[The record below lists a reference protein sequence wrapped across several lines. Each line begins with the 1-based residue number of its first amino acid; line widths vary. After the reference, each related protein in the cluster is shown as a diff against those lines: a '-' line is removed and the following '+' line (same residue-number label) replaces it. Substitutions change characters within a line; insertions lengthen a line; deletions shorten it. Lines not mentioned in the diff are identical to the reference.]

1 MTFLICAIVA
11 LGLDAAS
18 FMAAWSWL
26 AWPGF
31 GMGLAAW
38 VWAVQMARAYPP
50 IEHRNAT
57 LVLGILA
64 TFGGFAGIFLSFT
77 LGSLLYGGV
86 MVF

>member
-1 MTFLICAIVA
+1 MFLIGAIAA
-11 LGLDAAS
+11 LVMDALS
-18 FMAAWSWL
+18 FMASLSWL

-31 GMGLAAW
+31 GLGLAAW
-38 VWAVQMARAYPP
+38 VWAVQMAVAYPP
-50 IEHRNAT
+50 PEHRRAT
-57 LVLGILA
+57 QILGIAA